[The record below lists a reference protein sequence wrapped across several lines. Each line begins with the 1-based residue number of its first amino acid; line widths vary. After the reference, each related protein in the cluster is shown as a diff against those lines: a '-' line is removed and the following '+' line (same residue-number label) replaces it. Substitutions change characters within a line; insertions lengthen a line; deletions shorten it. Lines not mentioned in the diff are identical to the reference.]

1 MHKMIKVIGG
11 KFMMGA
17 SDDDA
22 EAYPN
27 ERPQREVEVK
37 DFELESHPVTNLLW
51 WEVMGGER
59 PSAEEEN
66 FPKVNVSFYDCA
78 RFMNARS
85 LKDSLQPVYTIKV
98 TETAETSETDEDTE
112 RTEYTEVAEVTEDL
126 SANGYRFPSEE
137 EWEYAARAGTTGSRY
152 GDVDDIAVY
161 STKNICDVGTKKPN
175 AWDFFDMLGLVWEW
189 TGSLYEPYSN
199 KVAKK

>member
-1 MHKMIKVIGG
+1 MHKMIKVSGG
-11 KFMMGA
+11 KFLMGA
-17 SDDDA
+17 SEDDA

-59 PSAEEEN
+59 PSPKEEN

-85 LKDSLQPVYTIKV
+85 LKDGLQPVYTIKV
-98 TETAETSETDEDTE
+98 TEVVEFSED
-112 RTEYTEVAEVTEDL
+112 TEYTEVAEITEDL

-161 STKNICDVGTKKPN
+161 STENIREVGTKKPN
-175 AWDFFDMLGLVWEW
+175 AWGFFDMLGLVWEW
-189 TGSLYEPYSN
+189 TGSKYRPN
-199 KVAKK
+199 P